1 MTKSNLSF
9 PDFGGYVLLLLVF
22 LFFSNIILLLRIG
35 DIRSWNNNIRK
46 TIKAI
51 LPHKDYRLFCL
62 YLSLFAFK
70 YPFYVFNK
78 RWIHSLKMFLLF
90 FKNAVYCY

>member
-9 PDFGGYVLLLLVF
+9 PDFGGYVLLLPVSC
-22 LFFSNIILLLRIG
+22 FSNIILLLRIG

-51 LPHKDYRLFCL
+51 LPHKDYRLFVCI
-62 YLSLFAFK
+62 YHFCF
-70 YPFYVFNK
+70 
-78 RWIHSLKMFLLF
+78 
-90 FKNAVYCY
+90 